1 MDTAILPELALD
13 PRRKRWTRQEAER
26 LSELFPLERYELI
39 EGELINKMGQNPLHA
54 LLVAVLMDLFLKAF
68 PGRVRVQT
76 SIALPDPDGR
86 YSEPEP
92 DLAVLLSDVREFRD
106 RHPGPED
113 IGLLVEVADTTLNT
127 DRDVKGRL
135 YAHARIAEYWIVD
148 VQRRSTLV
156 CRNPAAD
163 GYASVN
169 LVPWAEPL
177 RPLIGWP
184 GEPLRIESAL
194 ELPATNASPATSES
208 DK

>member
-13 PRRKRWTRQEAER
+13 PRRKRWTREEAER

-39 EGELINKMGQNPLHA
+39 AGELINTMGQNPLHA
-54 LLVAVLMDLFLKAF
+54 VLVAVLMDLFLKVF
-68 PGRVRVQT
+68 PGCVRVRS

-92 DLAVLLSDVREFRD
+92 DLAVLHADVREFGD

-113 IGLLVEVADTTLNT
+113 IALLVEVADTTLRT

-135 YAHARIAEYWIVD
+135 YARAAITEYWILD
-148 VQRRSTLV
+148 VQRRQTLV
-156 CRNPAAD
+156 CRQPAGD
-163 GYASVN
+163 QYENVEIVS
-169 LVPWAEPL
+169 WAEPL
-177 RPLIGWP
+177 TPLIGWP

-194 ELPATNASPATSES
+194 ELPETNASPATSES